1 MNDYPLWPPGYN
13 GGFCDD
19 YDWEEYDEEFE
30 NTSNDLLAKIV
41 EITRKGYLVYFDD
54 DAGSIEGSTL
64 KSLRIKLINC
74 RTWKKLS
81 RIIFLGKSAD
91 FDADAITLE
100 VIAMLDTMVKSFEEG
115 EGEKCN
121 LHSCLF

>member
-1 MNDYPLWPPGYN
+1 MIAGTMGDN
-13 GGFCDD
+13 
-19 YDWEEYDEEFE
+19 
-30 NTSNDLLAKIV
+30 LLAKIV

-74 RTWKKLS
+74 RTWMKLS
-81 RIIFLGKSAD
+81 RVIFLGKSAD
-91 FDADAITLE
+91 FDADAVTLE

-121 LHSCLF
+121 LQFCLF

>member
-1 MNDYPLWPPGYN
+1 MIAGTMGDN
-13 GGFCDD
+13 
-19 YDWEEYDEEFE
+19 
-30 NTSNDLLAKIV
+30 LLTKIV

-54 DAGSIEGSTL
+54 DAGSIERSTL

-74 RTWKKLS
+74 RTWMKLS
-81 RIIFLGKSAD
+81 RVIFLGKSAD
-91 FDADAITLE
+91 FDADAVTLE

-121 LHSCLF
+121 LQFCLF